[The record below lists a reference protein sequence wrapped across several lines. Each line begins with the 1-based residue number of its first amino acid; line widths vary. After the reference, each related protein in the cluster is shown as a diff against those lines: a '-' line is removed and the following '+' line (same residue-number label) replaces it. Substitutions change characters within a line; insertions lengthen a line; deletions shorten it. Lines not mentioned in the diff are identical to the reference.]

1 MNSNLSFQESM
12 MAGLKAA
19 GAATLINAILF
30 LATKSAGIITD
41 DIHVQPDQPLTIL
54 PVMLGS
60 IFPALIGSLVFFIME
75 KFSAKG
81 FANFRILAIVLLIL
95 SFASPFMGIKGVTTG
110 YALVLCLMH
119 AAVAIPL
126 LYFIGKA
133 KGN

>member
-30 LATKSAGIITD
+30 LAMKSAGIITD
-41 DIHVQPDQPLTIL
+41 DIHVQPEQPLTIM

-75 KFSAKG
+75 KLSAKG
-81 FANFRILAIVLLIL
+81 FANFRILAIVLLII

-133 KGN
+133 KGK

>member
-19 GAATLINAILF
+19 GAASLINAILF

-41 DIHVQPDQPLTIL
+41 DIYVQPDQPLTIM
-54 PVMLGS
+54 PVILGS
-60 IFPALIGSLVFFIME
+60 IFPALIGSMVFFIME

-81 FANFRILAIVLLIL
+81 FTNFRILAIALLII

>member
-1 MNSNLSFQESM
+1 M

-41 DIHVQPDQPLTIL
+41 DIYVQPDQPLTIM

-81 FANFRILAIVLLIL
+81 FANFRILSIVLLII

-133 KGN
+133 KGK